1 MSDVAWVEGMPE
13 AYDQRLGP
21 VKFTPYAR
29 EVTARVT
36 ARLAAGGPRE
46 VLELA
51 AGTGLLTRELV
62 GAGLAV
68 TATDLNP
75 PMVAYGQS
83 QVPEARWS
91 QADALDL
98 PFDDASFDAVA
109 CGFGAMFFPDR
120 PRGFAEARRVLRAE
134 GVLVLSVW
142 DAVEHVPF
150 TASLY
155 DELVAL
161 WPEDPPDFFT
171 RVPYGYHDEAVL
183 RADLKAG
190 GFDDVQVERVQLTSR
205 VDSAA
210 GLVEGYC
217 YGTPLRFA
225 LTERGDLD
233 ALAHHL
239 EQRMLERWGSVPF
252 DHDMSA
258 YLLTCCRVP
267 RRAAAG

>member
-1 MSDVAWVEGMPE
+1 MSDASWVEGMPE
-13 AYDQRLGP
+13 AYDRRLGP

-29 EVTARVT
+29 ELTARVP
-36 ARLAAGGPRE
+36 AGE
-46 VLELA
+46 VLEVA

-62 GAGLAV
+62 ADGLVV

-75 PMVAYGQS
+75 PMVAYGQA
-83 QVPEARWS
+83 QVPEATWS

-120 PRGFAEARRVLRAE
+120 PRGFAEARRVLRP
-134 GVLVLSVW
+134 GGTLVLSVW

-161 WPEDPPDFFT
+161 WPDDPPDFFT
-171 RVPYGYHDEAVL
+171 RVPYGYHEEAVL
-183 RADLKAG
+183 RADLAAG
-190 GFDDVQVERVQLTSR
+190 GFNDVAVERVSLTTQAE
-205 VDSAA
+205 AA
-210 GLVEGYC
+210 PLAEGYC

-225 LTERGDLD
+225 LVERGDLD
-233 ALAHHL
+233 DLAGHL
-239 EQRMLERWGSVPF
+239 GRRMVQRWGAEPF
-252 DHDMSA
+252 DHEMSA
-258 YLLTCCRVP
+258 YLLTCR
-267 RRAAAG
+267 